1 MKLRKNTLLPL
12 VLICFISSGTILAQT
27 NHELSFQGI
36 LIDIQGQ
43 PICNDQFDLTIKLLH
58 ESEQEA
64 LYLFRSSFTTD
75 EQGLYGFTIGAI
87 SRYFLDGE
95 EFSKKVLLQM
105 EFLPNE
111 QTKWMKEGDDFSV
124 TYTIHP
130 LLMDQNLEFKVTRME
145 GSELVFHSEDYLF
158 AFKDQDP
165 FAYLLGGFL
174 ITDHPPVSPQSI
186 EDLKQWISP
195 DYKEDADSRGIKGG
209 FPAGG
214 YHRKK

>member
-12 VLICFISSGTILAQT
+12 MLICFISSGITLAQT
-27 NHELSFQGI
+27 NHELSFHGI
-36 LIDIQGQ
+36 LVDIQGQ

-64 LYLFRSSFTTD
+64 LYLFRSSFATD
-75 EQGLYGFTIGAI
+75 EQGWYGFTIGAI
-87 SRYFLDGE
+87 SRYFLDGG
-95 EFSKKVLLQM
+95 EFSKKVLLQI

-111 QTKWMKEGDDFSV
+111 HTKWMEEGDDFSV

-130 LLMDQNLEFKVTRME
+130 LLMDQNLEFKITRME
-145 GSELVFHSEDYLF
+145 GSELVFHSEDHLF

-174 ITDHPPVSPQSI
+174 MTDQPPVSHQFI
-186 EDLKQWISP
+186 LDLKQWMSP
-195 DYKEDADSRGIKGG
+195 HSMEDADSRGIKGG